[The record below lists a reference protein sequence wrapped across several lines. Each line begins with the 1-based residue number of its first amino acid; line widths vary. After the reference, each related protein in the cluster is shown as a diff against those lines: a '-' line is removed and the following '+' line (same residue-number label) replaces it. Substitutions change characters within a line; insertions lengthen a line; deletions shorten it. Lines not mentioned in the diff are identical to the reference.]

1 VLCPPFDVRKTRRP
15 YVPAVERTLLDM
27 PSFFDLKRL
36 DRCAKEGETT
46 EALAARIERDR
57 VARKRK
63 DAEIAE
69 YCAKYDV
76 DRARSC
82 AAKLDAWQS
91 LLDHRPFPFR
101 AWTPIVAP
109 PCALPRRKP

>member
-1 VLCPPFDVRKTRRP
+1 
-15 YVPAVERTLLDM
+15 M

>member
-1 VLCPPFDVRKTRRP
+1 
-15 YVPAVERTLLDM
+15 M
-27 PSFFDLKRL
+27 PSFCDLKRL

-91 LLDHRPFPFR
+91 LLDHPPMPFR

-109 PCALPRRKP
+109 PCALPRRSRSGNLADQKLCKGTRTVGRPEH